1 MAHTNFTYTYGD
13 EGYPLFYK
21 TEEFLADPSAESFDV
36 RDVNPNFWLRNI
48 KGSWG
53 ELDYSCVAY
62 VPIRKNNFATFVS
75 TDVRYSTNNTKWN
88 EAEYSVAHGLEL
100 LRNRDTGIMPLAPGT
115 DAENDS
121 FVSDQGIKLG
131 QQSLWGPGAACAYA
145 LGPRHIFI
153 GGIEGVSQGNRLGW
167 MQKVF
172 KKCYFITR
180 DGELISR
187 LFSGVAA
194 DADRFDASIDGAG
207 GHEGTFIMKMADGE
221 EDFPEGISFLRT
233 YDRNVSNTTG
243 PSGRV
248 DLGAVR
254 ITQQGEMPP
263 LLCNF
268 PPVSSTNDYA
278 DVLKSAVQ
286 PTIGGTGS
294 PVVYQNQKVAAS
306 GFLLCLGD
314 SAANLIFK
322 GDNNEAVIGPT
333 HAAAPNQRDIFLVLT
348 DYVANGTDSELVAV
362 CQACLARKVTN
373 LNTLT
378 RYLPIHN
385 HPNKPQGPVLSSK
398 GVISDLVCEVKAT
411 QGTTSST
418 IAKSVPIR
426 TSVEDT
432 TFTSGYGAP
441 PIQQFVGADNK
452 IYIGQNAAPIVFTGG
467 YFQSGTSNVIPNQ
480 AVLSEDTFRL
490 SSVVRYKRSGSNLV
504 EVKGY
509 NPTSLNISALSA
521 VDGIT
526 SGDSIEGTIT
536 HRFPGRNSD
545 STLVITANATAVV
558 SPTGISYGS
567 LSGTTEAGG
576 TLSLTVNYGNTPD
589 PPPNL
594 IAQII
599 AAGVLVPNSIYSPT
613 TRVLT
618 INLPA
623 DFAGSAGDAIVIGFT
638 AQIPHGS
645 VTYSAFSSTLP

>member
-13 EGYPLFYK
+13 ESYPLFYK
-21 TEEFLADPSAESFDV
+21 TEEFLADPNAESFDV
-36 RDVNPNFWLRNI
+36 EGVNPNFWLRNV

-62 VPIRKNNFATFVS
+62 VPIRKNNSGTVVN
-75 TDVRYSTNNTKWN
+75 TDVQSSTNDTKWN

-121 FVSDQGIKLG
+121 FLSDQGIKLG
-131 QQSLWGPGAACAYA
+131 QQSLWSPGAACAYA

-153 GGIEGVSQGNRLGW
+153 GGVEAVTQTTRQGW

-180 DGELISR
+180 NGELISR

-194 DADRFDASIDGAG
+194 DADRFDASIVGAG

-233 YDRNVSNTTG
+233 YDRNTSNTTG

-254 ITQQGEMPP
+254 LTQQGEMPP
-263 LLCNF
+263 VLCNF
-268 PPVSSTNDYA
+268 PPVSYPNDYA
-278 DVLKSAVQ
+278 TALGGAVQ
-286 PTIGGTGS
+286 PVIGGACS
-294 PVVYQNQKVAAS
+294 PAVYQNQKVAAS
-306 GFLLCLGD
+306 GYLQCLGD
-314 SAANLIFK
+314 SASNFMFK

-333 HAAAPNQRDIFLVLT
+333 HGAATESRDIFLVLT

-362 CQACLARKVTN
+362 CQACLARTVTN

-378 RYLPIHN
+378 RYLPIQN
-385 HPNKPQGPVLSSK
+385 HPSKPQGPVLSSK

-441 PIQQFVGADNK
+441 PIQQFEAADNK
-452 IYIGQNAAPIVFTGG
+452 IYIGQDSAPIVFTSG
-467 YFQSGTSNVIPNQ
+467 YQQSGTSNVIPNQ
-480 AVLSEDTFRL
+480 AALLDSTFRL
-490 SSVVRYKRSGSNLV
+490 SCVVKYKRSGSNLV
-504 EVKGY
+504 EIKGDS
-509 NPTSLNISALSA
+509 PTSFIISALDE
-521 VDGIT
+521 VDSIA

-558 SPTGISYGS
+558 NPTGISYGS

-594 IAQII
+594 TAQII
-599 AAGVLVPNSIYSPT
+599 AAGVLVPNSTYSPA

-623 DFAGSAGDAIVIGFT
+623 DFAGSTGDAILIAWT
-638 AQIPHGS
+638 PRIPHAS
-645 VTYSAFSSTLP
+645 VTYPAFSSTLP